1 MAHDPHIQKKEL
13 NQSQQLMIFV
23 LSMSLFGIANIITEI
38 VPEFSFGPVEF
49 SVSYFAFIPL
59 TMVFLFSPLPA
70 ALGAPLGEIIFADLL
85 MGDFGGI
92 GELEGFIEFG
102 LAMYIAGLLVKNPNS
117 RKQIGIAALIGVGI
131 DQMLSTIVDIGKV
144 WVGIEELE
152 AVPGVPESV
161 LVLEGISFV
170 NEMVISGVLF
180 GLIPALWLV
189 PRLYGKIEP
198 LMGFE
203 PRQDVSFRSATEIVS
218 ARFLVLA
225 VFFVFVGM
233 IAEFMAEMDV
243 NFAVWEPE
251 FIEQFGQQ
259 FLWVGVS
266 AALIV
271 LILAIMGV
279 SYLKKSSGT
288 RHHPSRKAQ

>member
-1 MAHDPHIQKKEL
+1 MNQNSLHQKKEL

-23 LSMSLFGIANIITEI
+23 LSMSLFGLANIITEI
-38 VPEFSFGPVEF
+38 VPEFTFGPVEL

-102 LAMYIAGLLVKNPNS
+102 LAMYIAGLLVSDPMNK
-117 RKQIGIAALIGVGI
+117 KQISIAVLVGVGI

-144 WVGIEELE
+144 WIGIEELE
-152 AVPGVPESV
+152 AVPGVPESI
-161 LVLEGISFV
+161 LLLEGISFV
-170 NEMVISGVLF
+170 NEMLISGVLF

-189 PRLYGKIEP
+189 PKLYGKIEP

-203 PRQDVSFRSATEIVS
+203 PRGDRSFRSATEVVS
-218 ARFLVLA
+218 ARFLILA
-225 VFFVFVGM
+225 VFFCFVAM

-259 FLWVGVS
+259 FLWIGVS
-266 AALIV
+266 AAVIV
-271 LILAIMGV
+271 LILAIMGI
-279 SYLKKSSGT
+279 SYLKKSST
-288 RHHPSRKAQ
+288 PDTKSSRKAQ